1 MTQRIIKTA
10 KEDLLVPALVEER
23 EKERESDGGDVRSQE
38 TRICPSEVCECNQDS
53 QPTTEGRS
61 IGGTQGHELVQEL
74 GLQELVILFDQTR
87 MIHSITRNIQNL

>member
-23 EKERESDGGDVRSQE
+23 ERESNGDVRSQE
-38 TRICPSEVCECNQDS
+38 TRICSSEVCECSQDS

-61 IGGTQGHELVQEL
+61 VGGTQGHELFQEL
-74 GLQELVILFDQTR
+74 GLQDLVILFDQTR
-87 MIHSITRNIQNL
+87 IIHSITRNIQNL